1 MSSRNR
7 EFLLYYDIERD
18 VSSQV
23 FNMPG
28 RGDEEI
34 ACRIQGVAWFPHPC
48 VAGWSTG
55 VAAGESGVD
64 FPPRAVDAYGW
75 RAASVG
81 VCDCGRLFL
90 RQ

>member
-28 RGDEEI
+28 RGEKEVGR
-34 ACRIQGVAWFPHPC
+34 RIQGVAWVSNPR
-48 VAGWSTG
+48 VSGWSTR
-55 VAAGESGVD
+55 VAVGESRID
-64 FPPRAVDAYGW
+64 LP
-75 RAASVG
+75 S
-81 VCDCGRLFL
+81 
-90 RQ
+90 